1 MQPVLNPRYS
11 LVIPVYR
18 NSENIGDLVPAC
30 RALHDALAGR
40 LEVIFVVDG
49 SPDDSHARL
58 AALLPSSGLRAQLI
72 SLSRNFG
79 SFAAVRAGLAQADGR
94 YFAVMAADLQEP
106 PGLVVEM
113 FDALETTEVDV
124 VVGVRAA
131 RQDPALQR
139 WQAQLFWAAYRRWVV
154 PQMPAGGVD
163 VFACNRVFRDALL
176 ALEESRSSL
185 IAQIF
190 WLGFRRA
197 EVSYVRQERQHGSSA
212 WSWQKKISYMADSV
226 FAFTDLP
233 IRALLLT
240 GSVGVLVATALG
252 ALALAGKVL
261 DLIAVPGYAMTMLAI
276 LFFGALNLLSLGIVG
291 SYAWRAYENTKGRP
305 QALVL
310 KVDRFFNTAPKEQG

>member
-1 MQPVLNPRYS
+1 
-11 LVIPVYR
+11 
-18 NSENIGDLVPAC
+18 
-30 RALHDALAGR
+30 
-40 LEVIFVVDG
+40 
-49 SPDDSHARL
+49 
-58 AALLPSSGLRAQLI
+58 
-72 SLSRNFG
+72 
-79 SFAAVRAGLAQADGR
+79 
-94 YFAVMAADLQEP
+94 
-106 PGLVVEM
+106 
-113 FDALETTEVDV
+113 
-124 VVGVRAA
+124 
-131 RQDPALQR
+131 
-139 WQAQLFWAAYRRWVV
+139 
-154 PQMPAGGVD
+154 MPAGGVD